1 MNAMKIGGGMSKRSD
16 SVQYAEQLEAHI
28 DAGGSY
34 TAANVRD
41 LIEMIKSHDSL
52 PEKVEG

>member
-1 MNAMKIGGGMSKRSD
+1 MSKRND
-16 SVQYAEQLEAHI
+16 LVQCAEQLEAHI

-41 LIEMIKSHDSL
+41 LIEMIKSQDKL
-52 PEKVEG
+52 VEENK